1 MVKNIDTQYLELV
14 QKILSEGIRKE
25 NRTGVDTLAI
35 AGAMIEHDMSEG
47 FPLLTTKKMPFK
59 SIRVELEGFIKGI
72 RSKKWFQDRG
82 CTIWDE
88 WCNPKKV
95 TYGNDAESKA
105 KMKAEDDLG
114 LIYGVQWRDFKD
126 SRVTVLG
133 SLPDGPEVC
142 VSDGVDQLKKIV
154 NTLKT
159 NPNDRRMICSAW
171 NPMALDQMALPPCH
185 LLWQVT
191 VIDGKLNLAWY
202 QRSVDVPLG
211 LPFNIASY
219 GLLLHLLAKEAG
231 LKEGRLIGFLMDTHI
246 YVNQIDSLK
255 EQLGRVPYTLPT
267 LETDGNYTGVGEF
280 LPYSIFD
287 WDHRDTALKNYVSH
301 PPVKIDIAV

>member
-1 MVKNIDTQYLELV
+1 MPKNIDVQYLDLV
-14 QKILSEGIRKE
+14 SKILNEGVRKE
-25 NRTGVDTLAI
+25 NRTGVDTIAI

-47 FPLLTTKKMPFK
+47 FPLLTTKKVAFK
-59 SIRVELEGFIKGI
+59 SVRVELEGFIKGI

-95 TYGNDAESKA
+95 AYGNDVESKA

-114 LIYGVQWRDFKD
+114 LIYGVQWRDFK
-126 SRVTVLG
+126 T
-133 SLPDGPEVC
+133 PDAHLIKTPGAYLISGPLR
-142 VSDGVDQLKKIV
+142 GVDQLKKIV
-154 NTLKT
+154 DTLKK

-171 NPMALDQMALPPCH
+171 NPTALDQMALPPCH

-219 GLLLHLLAKEAG
+219 ATLLHLLAKEAG

-246 YVNQIDSLK
+246 YVNQIDALK
-255 EQLGRVPYTLPT
+255 EQLNRTPYALPQVST
-267 LETDGNYTGVGEF
+267 EKFT
-280 LPYSIFD
+280 SIFD
-287 WDHRDTALKNYVSH
+287 WEYSDTQLTEYQSH
-301 PPVKIDIAV
+301 PSIKFEIAV